1 MKNIKLLA
9 ILITLFITPLSQA
22 DETRGFYIGA
32 GIGSASLDDKDNYF
46 DDEKNIFT
54 LIPNE
59 DGNTF
64 KLIAG
69 YQVNRILAIEGQY
82 TKYGDINFQFP
93 LLQNKTIYTWA
104 PEALSLSAN
113 AGYTFNNGLRPF
125 GILGLSILNLN
136 ESQKLLDEE
145 KYLGLRYGLGLEY
158 APIAFRNLS
167 IRVGYEADFF
177 YADEEYTY
185 HGVYSD
191 YTLSGLYDFTLDSF
205 YMSVSYKF

>member
-1 MKNIKLLA
+1 MKTIKLLA
-9 ILITLFITPLSQA
+9 ILITFFITPLSQA

-32 GIGSASLDDKDNYF
+32 GVGSVSLDDKDGLFSDNVTIS
-46 DDEKNIFT
+46 ENS
-54 LIPNE
+54 
-59 DGNTF
+59 NTY

-82 TKYGDINFQFP
+82 TKYGDVNFQAP
-93 LLQNKTIYTWA
+93 SLQNRTVYDWS

-191 YTLSGLYDFTLDSF
+191 YTLSEIYDFTLDSF

>member
-1 MKNIKLLA
+1 MKTIKLLA
-9 ILITLFITPLSQA
+9 ILIAFFITPLSQA

-32 GIGSASLDDKDNYF
+32 GAGSTSLDDKDNF
-46 DDEKNIFT
+46 FGDTGGMLSI
-54 LIPNE
+54 NE
-59 DGNTF
+59 DGNTY

-82 TKYGDINFQFP
+82 TKYGDVNFQVP
-93 LLQNKTIYTWA
+93 LLQNKTLFNWS

-125 GILGLSILNLN
+125 GILGLSILDLN
-136 ESQKLLDEE
+136 QSAKVLDKEN
-145 KYLGLRYGLGLEY
+145 YLGLRYGLGLEY
-158 APIAFRNLS
+158 APIALRNLS

-177 YADEEYTY
+177 YADEEYIY
-185 HGVYSD
+185 HGIYSD
-191 YTLSGLYDFTLDSF
+191 YTLSEMYDFTLDSF